1 MYKELI
7 KHWLPNLTPKIILD
21 YAKSINIP
29 LTTNDANILYQFI
42 MKNYSEILDGNETSF
57 KELQKEINP
66 TLYNQVINLYKE
78 QKNKYL

>member
-1 MYKELI
+1 
-7 KHWLPNLTPKIILD
+7 
-21 YAKSINIP
+21 
-29 LTTNDANILYQFI
+29 